1 MTRIGLTGG
10 VGSGKSTVASMLL
23 DRGAFV
29 VDADAVAREVVA
41 VGTEGLSALVAEFG
55 EGILATDGSLNRVA
69 LAERAFADDAA
80 RARLNEITHPR
91 IAARTAELMSR
102 ANPGQ
107 VVVHDVPLLV
117 ELGLMPAYDLV
128 VGVGA
133 GVLPEGRVQRHAG
146 GRSPPSDGGAVQ
158 PRRPARSRRCGARQ
172 FGRTRRL
179 GTAGRATLAGA
190 DQGGLS
196 TRGPS
201 AARSRRAQVPAAV
214 AVGAQTATANYP

>member
-10 VGSGKSTVASMLL
+10 VGSGKSTVASMFV

-128 VGVGA
+128 VVVDAPDEVRLARLEDRGMPEAEARRRMAAQCSRADRLAAADV
-133 GVLPEGRVQRHAG
+133 VLDN
-146 GRSPPSDGGAVQ
+146 SDGLDALE
-158 PRRPARSRRCGARQ
+158 P
-172 FGRTRRL
+172 
-179 GTAGRATLAGA
+179 
-190 DQGGLS
+190 
-196 TRGPS
+196 
-201 AARSRRAQVPAAV
+201 QVEQLWRELTK
-214 AVGAQTATANYP
+214 VG

>member
-128 VGVGA
+128 VVVDAPDEVRLARLEDRGMPEAEARRRMAAQCSRADRLAAADV
-133 GVLPEGRVQRHAG
+133 VLDN
-146 GRSPPSDGGAVQ
+146 SDGLDALEPQVEQ
-158 PRRPARSRRCGARQ
+158 LWRE
-172 FGRTRRL
+172 L
-179 GTAGRATLAGA
+179 TAG
-190 DQGGLS
+190 
-196 TRGPS
+196 P
-201 AARSRRAQVPAAV
+201 
-214 AVGAQTATANYP
+214 